1 MRGRLSSP
9 RFRRR
14 LFWGVGSLTVVG
26 AASAGAIAV
35 GNTGESN
42 KTPLF
47 DRPAWVYREPA
58 RMKLTATDR
67 RQLFDTASHF
77 IQTAVARKHLDSAW
91 GMLGPEMRAGQ
102 TRKSWNT
109 GFNNVIPFP
118 AVGIATWDILYAY
131 KGDVAIDL
139 GVVGDKHSDWAGK
152 TFTIELK
159 RYKGHGNNWLVAS
172 WVPKGIGGAGQDK
185 SVASQPPL
193 KPPTA
198 PLDAKWLLLPV
209 SIFGLLIAT
218 LIAWA
223 IRGAV
228 QQRRAA
234 RRYARALGYGSSSSS
249 NPS

>member
-14 LFWGVGSLTVVG
+14 LFWSVGSLTIVG
-26 AASAGAIAV
+26 AATVGAVVV

-42 KTPLF
+42 KTPLL
-47 DRPAWVYREPA
+47 DRPAWVYREPV
-58 RMKLTATDR
+58 RMKLTAEDR
-67 RQLFDTASHF
+67 EELFQTSSHF

-91 GMLGPEMRAGQ
+91 ELLGPEMRAGQ
-102 TRKSWNT
+102 TRKSWDT

-118 AVGIATWDILYAY
+118 AVGIATWDVLYAY

-139 GVVGDKHSDWAGK
+139 GVVGDKHGDWAGK

-159 RYKGHGNNWLVAS
+159 RYKGHGNHWLVAS
-172 WVPKGIGGAGQDK
+172 WVPKGIGGAGQVK
-185 SVASQPPL
+185 SVAAEPPL
-193 KPPTA
+193 KPPKA
-198 PLDAKWLLLPV
+198 PLDPKWLLAPM
-209 SIFGLLIAT
+209 SIFGLLFVT
-218 LIAWA
+218 LVGWA

-228 QQRRAA
+228 KQRRAA
-234 RRYARALGYGSSSSS
+234 RRYAKLLGYGSSSSS